1 MARKQEGRGGVM
13 ANKTKGAVILFG
25 TDSAKGTSKLLDMIL
40 TAVRAVACPRES
52 WRLIMDCARSIAGG
66 DLGRLLN
73 RRTIATPSR
82 GVFSFLGGCLT
93 LLASLRPHSVRGA
106 ADGNPSGLM
115 FPVDILPTR
124 RRPFTILADGAAFQ
138 TTQSTGV

>member
-1 MARKQEGRGGVM
+1 M

-66 DLGRLLN
+66 DLGGSLP

-82 GVFSFLGGCLT
+82 GVFFLQWRLFDPFGLIAPVFRTRGRRWEPFGVDVSVCAFRQPVGGF
-93 LLASLRPHSVRGA
+93 S
-106 ADGNPSGLM
+106 PSWRM
-115 FPVDILPTR
+115 V
-124 RRPFTILADGAAFQ
+124 
-138 TTQSTGV
+138 

>member
-1 MARKQEGRGGVM
+1 M

-40 TAVRAVACPRES
+40 TAVRAVACQCES
-52 WRLIMDCARSIAGG
+52 WRLIMDCACSIAGG
-66 DLGRLLN
+66 DLGGSFT

-82 GVFSFLGGCLT
+82 GVSLFYGGCLN
-93 LLASLRPHSVRGA
+93 LSASLRPHSVRGA

-115 FPVDILPTR
+115 FPSVHSANPSAVSHHLGGWFETNNQAT
-124 RRPFTILADGAAFQ
+124 F
-138 TTQSTGV
+138 GV